1 MIASGERDPHAA
13 PHDRVE
19 LTPPDIEPYR
29 QGNTSV
35 PYVTT
40 LDSGVAGPHAM
51 INALMHGNE
60 ISGAIAVDHLLQ
72 RGIRPTRG
80 RLTLAF
86 ANTTA
91 FGMFSRE
98 RPYESRFIDEDLN
111 RLWDDDVLSDHKR
124 SVERLRARA
133 LRPIIDTVDHLLDL
147 HSMQSG
153 TRPILLCGP
162 SPKGR
167 DFARRLGGPAA
178 IVADVGHADGVR
190 LRDYADFNHAASPRN
205 ALLAECGAHW
215 APRTAVT
222 AIEMAYRFLV
232 AVDMIPPALAAPHM
246 TERVAPDHWVE
257 VTDRVV
263 PRNPDASF
271 VETFHG
277 LETIDTAGTLIAR
290 DGARDI
296 RTPYDDCVLIMPAR
310 QLTPGQT
317 AVRLGRKRR
326 FEDHHAS

>member
-13 PHDRVE
+13 PDDRVE

-35 PYVTT
+35 PYMTT

-98 RPYESRFIDEDLN
+98 RLYESRLIDEDLN

-190 LRDYADFNHAASPRN
+190 TGHRAPQSPRSRWPTVSGRGRHDPP
-205 ALLAECGAHW
+205 GACRAAHDR
-215 APRTAVT
+215 ARRTRPLGGGHGPGRTPEPR
-222 AIEMAYRFLV
+222 RHLCR
-232 AVDMIPPALAAPHM
+232 DLP
-246 TERVAPDHWVE
+246 R
-257 VTDRVV
+257 
-263 PRNPDASF
+263 PRNHSRRAC
-271 VETFHG
+271 
-277 LETIDTAGTLIAR
+277 
-290 DGARDI
+290 
-296 RTPYDDCVLIMPAR
+296 RTQR
-310 QLTPGQT
+310 
-317 AVRLGRKRR
+317 
-326 FEDHHAS
+326 